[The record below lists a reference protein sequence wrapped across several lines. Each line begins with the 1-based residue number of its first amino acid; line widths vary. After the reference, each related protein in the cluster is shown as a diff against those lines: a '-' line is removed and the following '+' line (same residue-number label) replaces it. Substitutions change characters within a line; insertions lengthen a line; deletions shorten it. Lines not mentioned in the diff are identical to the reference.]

1 MPAHSNYE
9 PSERMSDVACGSR
22 LCLAVLNCGEKGGVS
37 WTAQLGVTES
47 VGDCGI
53 LDTISVL
60 SVFVLVIVYDTA
72 CSVV

>member
-9 PSERMSDVACGSR
+9 PSERMSDVACVSPMSR
-22 LCLAVLNCGEKGGVS
+22 RAELRREGRRVMDSTTRCNGVCGR
-37 WTAQLGVTES
+37 
-47 VGDCGI
+47 GI
-53 LDTISVL
+53 LDTIGVL